1 MKPYRPSQKIT
12 PAGLTWLTATS
23 IVGGVAIG
31 TLTHFIALLVYLI
44 ILFPLAMGFAGGMA
58 IALGVQK
65 GKVRNPAIAGFF
77 GVLTG
82 AILYSTMHIADYW
95 HFQRTAA
102 EEINKEL
109 GQANNAP
116 ADQLLDAY
124 LQEQTGSTGFLGY
137 IKYSAQQGVSIG
149 RVGSRGF
156 NLGETGT
163 WIYWALE
170 FGAICSMTGALAY
183 FAARNPFC
191 ETCDQWYA
199 DKHAIGSVPP
209 PASEQFLSLLNRD
222 ELIPAGKLINPLIL
236 AQPPYWT
243 VQQQSCATCATSDT
257 YLTVDRLSLDHKGNL
272 DRREMVQGLL
282 TASEYQQ
289 LQTGITANFAT
300 PQDDA
305 ALSAQM
311 ALAQQERAVIGATDT
326 FAPHE
331 LSPSQ
336 VADLAQQLT
345 NYTQV
350 KTAYLVRKQV
360 EHFPEHPFYIL
371 GILYKG
377 GLLEAKDAE
386 TKLVSQLTE
395 TLTLPG
401 PAIVISINK
410 DKGMTRTLEQ
420 VAGSE
425 IYTRA

>member
-1 MKPYRPSQKIT
+1 MKPYQPSQKIT
-12 PAGLTWLTATS
+12 PAGITWLTASS

-44 ILFPLAMGFAGGMA
+44 ILFPFAMGVAGGA
-58 IALGVQK
+58 VIALGVHK

-77 GVLTG
+77 GILTG
-82 AILYSTMHIADYW
+82 AILYSTLHIADYW

-109 GQANNAP
+109 GQANSAP
-116 ADQLLDAY
+116 TDQLLDAY
-124 LQEQTGSTGFLGY
+124 LQEQTGSTGFFGY

-149 RVGSRGF
+149 RLGSRGF

-170 FGAICSMTGALAY
+170 FGAICTMTGAAAY

-222 ELIPAGKLINPLIL
+222 ELIPAGKLMNPLIL
-236 AQPPYWT
+236 SQPPYWT
-243 VQQQSCATCATSDT
+243 VQQQSCNTCATSDT

-272 DRREMVQGLL
+272 DRREMGQGLL

-289 LQTGITANFAT
+289 LQTGIMANFAT
-300 PQDDA
+300 TQDDV
-305 ALSAQM
+305 ALATQM
-311 ALAQQERAVIGATDT
+311 ALAQQERAVIGPTDI

-331 LSPSQ
+331 LSPNQ

-345 NYTQV
+345 NHASV
-350 KTAYLVRKQV
+350 KSAYLVRKQV
-360 EHFPEHPFYIL
+360 EHFPEQPFYIL
-371 GILYKG
+371 GILYKS

-386 TKLVSQLTE
+386 TKLISQLTE
-395 TLTLPG
+395 QLVFPGHTL
-401 PAIVISINK
+401 VISIHK
-410 DKGMTRTLEQ
+410 DKGMTKTLQQ

-425 IYTRA
+425 IYTKA